1 MTTHELAL
9 AQRERAA
16 AENASA
22 TAQQRAAELEHALAD
37 RLDTVP
43 IPVGPGQ
50 AT

>member
-22 TAQQRAAELEHALAD
+22 TAQQRAAELEPQQINAALDIAFQGL
-37 RLDTVP
+37 R
-43 IPVGPGQ
+43 
-50 AT
+50 